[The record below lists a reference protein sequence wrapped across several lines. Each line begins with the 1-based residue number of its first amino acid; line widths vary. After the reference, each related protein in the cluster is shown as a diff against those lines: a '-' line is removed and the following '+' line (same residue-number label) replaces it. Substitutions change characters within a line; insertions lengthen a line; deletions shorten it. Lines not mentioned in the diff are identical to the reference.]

1 MRVGSVRDRRF
12 FFRLFITRMGVHGEE
27 YVQSVSRP
35 QSTRGGTVQ
44 ATPCPPPRTIPCRYE
59 RTKEIPQEEKKG
71 KDVKRKP
78 IPGGAPPPPPPP
90 PPGPA
95 AAGGGGGG
103 GGGGGAHPPP
113 TPPLRIP

>member
-78 IPGGAPPPPPPP
+78 ITPP
-90 PPGPA
+90 
-95 AAGGGGGG
+95 
-103 GGGGGAHPPP
+103 PPP